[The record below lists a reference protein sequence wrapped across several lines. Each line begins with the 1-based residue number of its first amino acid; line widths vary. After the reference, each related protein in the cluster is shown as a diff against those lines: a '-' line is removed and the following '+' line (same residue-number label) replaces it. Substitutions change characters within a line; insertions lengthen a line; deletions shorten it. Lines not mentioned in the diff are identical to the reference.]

1 MSQTHYYEV
10 NVQWK
15 EGRIGELSSPIL
27 EKTIECATPPEFSNG
42 VPNIWSPEHLFVA
55 AINSCY
61 MATFLAIAHNF
72 KVEVEGFSCK
82 TIAKLE
88 MVEGRYLI
96 TEAEMFPQVKLTHPE
111 ADKEKILRVLDKAK
125 TGCLVTN
132 SMKTEIKLTPQ
143 ILEPEQ
149 Q

>member
-27 EKTIECATPPEFSNG
+27 EKTIECATPPEFPNG

-61 MATFLAIAHNF
+61 MATYLAIAANF
-72 KVEVEGFSCK
+72 KVELEDFSCR
-82 TIAKLE
+82 TVAKLE
-88 MVEGRYLI
+88 MVEGKYLI
-96 TEAEMFPQVKLTHPE
+96 TQAELFPAVKLKDSSD
-111 ADKEKILRVLDKAK
+111 AEKAQRIAEKSKA
-125 TGCLVTN
+125 GCLVTN
-132 SMKTEIKLTPQ
+132 SMKTEIIMTTK
-143 ILEPEQ
+143 IS
-149 Q
+149 